1 MPLPLIV
8 ADIPNLVIPPA
19 PASLVMPSP
28 DAAPPWVDGGVNP
41 VGQPLAP
48 PESYGSPP
56 IPLPAPGPSGW
67 LAGSAGTVA
76 ADRGRDAVSSS
87 PADLVL
93 TADHQEYEVEQRV
106 ISAQGNVLAQL
117 GNSRLASDRLWI
129 NLNQR
134 QLRAEGNV
142 IANRNQQAIA
152 ADSLT
157 YNLLQGA
164 GTLTNAQGQLAL
176 ETLGTDFSNL
186 LQDSGRPPSALNDP
200 RQGVGSLSQITSA
213 GDLTFSTLTS
223 QPGTAPSAGQVRFQA
238 GRLAFDA
245 DGWYGDD
252 LRVTNDPLSPAEL
265 ELRGNHL
272 RLTPLNPEEDE
283 VCIDSPRVVFD
294 QGLSI
299 PLLKNCYVLQR
310 GRLPR
315 DAFNPLP
322 TSIGYDGR
330 DRDGLFIGREFQVL
344 REGPWQLSL
353 SPQIY
358 LSRWLEGDSLNLF
371 EPANFG
377 LVGRLNGQVTPRT
390 SFTGVFSLPGL
401 DLSNLTERLRASLR
415 LQQWVGDHR
424 LTMEYTYRDRLFNG
438 SLGFQDVQSSLGV
451 LLQSPLITLGDSQIN
466 LSYQAGG
473 QYVTANTDQPDLL
486 EDDTTLGLTSLF
498 RLQGAVDLNRSFT
511 LWRSIPQTADL
522 PEARGYSPRPLVPS
536 ISLLVGL
543 RGIATYYSSNDLQE
557 SLEGRVGLNG
567 QFGRLTR
574 NFFDYTQFNL
584 GFSSSFVGE
593 SRSPFLFDRAVDQNV
608 LSGGILQ
615 QIYGPIL
622 LGFQTS
628 FNVDTGQKIDTSLI
642 FEYRRRTYSI
652 SVRYSPIQETGLVEF
667 RLSNFNWTSP

>member
-8 ADIPNLVIPPA
+8 ADIPPLAIPPA
-19 PASLVMPSP
+19 PPSLVMPSP
-28 DAAPPWVDGGVNP
+28 VAAPPWVDGGVNP
-41 VGQPLAP
+41 VDQPLAP
-48 PESYGSPP
+48 SAGYGSLP
-56 IPLPAPGPSGW
+56 IPLLAPSPSDWVDGSVGTRGPDGG
-67 LAGSAGTVA
+67 GSSA
-76 ADRGRDAVSSS
+76 SSRA
-87 PADLVL
+87 ADLVL
-93 TADHQEYEVEQRV
+93 TADHQEYEVEHRI
-106 ISAQGNVLAQL
+106 ISAQGHVLAQL
-117 GNSRLASDRLWI
+117 GSSRLASDRLWV

-152 ADSLT
+152 GDSLT

-176 ETLGTDFSNL
+176 ETLGSDFSNL
-186 LQDSGRPPSALNDP
+186 LQDSGRPRDRLNDP
-200 RQGVGSLSQITSA
+200 RQGVGSLSQITNT
-213 GDLTFSTLTS
+213 GDLTFSTAAG
-223 QPGTAPSAGQVRFQA
+223 QPGAVPIGGQVRFQA

-252 LRVTNDPLSPAEL
+252 LKLTNDPLSPAEL

-272 RLTPLNPEEDE
+272 RITPLNPEEDE
-283 VCIDSPRVVFD
+283 VCIEGLRVVFD
-294 QGLSI
+294 QGLTI

-330 DRDGLFIGREFQVL
+330 DRGGLFIGREFQVL
-344 REGPWQLSL
+344 QEGPWRLSL
-353 SPQIY
+353 SPQLY
-358 LSRWLEGDSLNLF
+358 LSRWLQGDSLNLF

-377 LVGRLNGQVTPRT
+377 LVGRLNGQVSPRT

-401 DLSNLTERLRASLR
+401 DLSNFTERLRASLR

-466 LSYQAGG
+466 LSYQAAG

-486 EDDTTLGLTSLF
+486 QDDTTLGLTSLF

-511 LWRSIPQTADL
+511 LWQGTPQTPDST
-522 PEARGYSPRPLVPS
+522 EARGYATRPLVPS
-536 ISLLVGL
+536 LSLLVGL

-567 QFGRLTR
+567 QFGHLTR

-584 GFSSSFVGE
+584 GFSSSFVGD

-622 LGFQTS
+622 VGFQTS

-642 FEYRRRTYSI
+642 FEYRRRTYSVA
-652 SVRYSPIQETGLVEF
+652 VRYSPIQETGLVEF

>member
-1 MPLPLIV
+1 MPLPFIV
-8 ADIPNLVIPPA
+8 ADIPPLAIPPA
-19 PASLVMPSP
+19 PPSLVRPAP
-28 DAAPPWVDGGVNP
+28 GAAPPWVDGDANP
-41 VGQPLAP
+41 LGHPFVPL
-48 PESYGSPP
+48 EGYGYPP
-56 IPLPAPGPSGW
+56 IPAPGPSDW
-67 LAGSAGTVA
+67 ADGSVGTSGP
-76 ADRGRDAVSSS
+76 DGEGDAISSRRA
-87 PADLVL
+87 ADLVL
-93 TADHQEYEVEQRV
+93 TADHQEYEVERRI

-142 IANRNQQAIA
+142 IANRNQQAIG

-164 GTLTNAQGQLAL
+164 GTLTNAQGQLAPQ
-176 ETLGTDFSNL
+176 TLGTDFSNL
-186 LQDSGRPPSALNDP
+186 LQDSGRPSNPLNDP

-223 QPGTAPSAGQVRFQA
+223 QPGSGFTGGQVRFQA

-252 LRVTNDPLSPAEL
+252 LRVTNDPLSPPEL

-272 RLTPLNPEEDE
+272 RITPLNPEEDE

-294 QGLSI
+294 QGLTI

-330 DRDGLFIGREFQVL
+330 DRDGLFIGREFQVF
-344 REGPWQLSL
+344 REGPWRLSL

-377 LVGRLNGQVTPRT
+377 LVGRLNGQVTSRT

-401 DLSNLTERLRASLR
+401 DLSNVTERLRASLR
-415 LQQWVGDHR
+415 LQQWLGDHR

-486 EDDTTLGLTSLF
+486 EDGTTLGLTSLF

-511 LWRSIPQTADL
+511 LWQGTPQTPDSA
-522 PEARGYSPRPLVPS
+522 ERGYAARPPVPS
-536 ISLLVGL
+536 LSLLVGL
-543 RGIATYYSSNDLQE
+543 RSIATYYSSNDLQE

-584 GFSSSFVGE
+584 GFSSSFVGD

-642 FEYRRRTYSI
+642 FEYRRRTYGI